1 MIEVQGD
8 LIKEF
13 KHWVFPGGE
22 VGVKFE
28 FNDLIFTTET
38 IRVIWTIKFKGDL
51 HKEFFIVANAI
62 DAIRENFGNNVKIN
76 LEIPYLPYARQDR
89 VCSKGEAFSLK
100 VFAGMIKSLDHNL
113 LITQDVHNLKSYYSL
128 FGARAF
134 NIPQHECAKTLQKY
148 DYLIAPDNGA
158 SEKVQL
164 HDQVLHSDT
173 KIIIM
178 DKVRKDGMIVYNTE
192 YNIPKGSRVCVVDDL
207 SDGNGTFI
215 ALSNSINYKDF
226 SVFDLYITHGLFS
239 KGLDNLRAIYS
250 KVYCHNLMNQS
261 LTDDP
266 LLTILN

>member
-1 MIEVQGD
+1 MIEVHSD
-8 LIKEF
+8 LVKEF

-28 FNDLIFTTET
+28 FNDLIFNTET
-38 IRVIWTIKFKGDL
+38 IRVVWMVKFKDDL
-51 HKEFFIVANAI
+51 HKDFFIVANAI
-62 DAIRENFGNNVKIN
+62 DAIRENFGSNVKIN

-89 VCSKGEAFSLK
+89 VCSIGEAFSLK
-100 VFAGMIKSLDHNL
+100 VFAGMIRSLDHNL

-134 NIPQHECAKTLQKY
+134 NVPQHECAKNLPKY
-148 DYLIAPDNGA
+148 DYLIAPDKGA

-178 DKVRKDGMIVYNTE
+178 DKVRKDGQITYNAE
-192 YNIPKGSRVCVVDDL
+192 YEIPKGSSVCVVDDL

-215 ALSNSINYKDF
+215 ALANSLNHKDF
-226 SVFDLYITHGLFS
+226 SVFDLYVTHGLFS
-239 KGLDNLRAIYS
+239 KGLDNIRNIYDT
-250 KVYCHNLMNQS
+250 VYCKNLMNES
-261 LTDDP
+261 IKHDRMLE
-266 LLTILN
+266 ILG